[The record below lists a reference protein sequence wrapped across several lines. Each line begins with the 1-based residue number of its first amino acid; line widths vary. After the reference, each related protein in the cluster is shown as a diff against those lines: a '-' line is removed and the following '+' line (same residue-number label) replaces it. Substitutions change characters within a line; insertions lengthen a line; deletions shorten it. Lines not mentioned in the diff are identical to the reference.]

1 MKQGQFATGETDTY
15 LGSGTFLVMDEL
27 ASSDTIK
34 DQTEKPSPIIPG
46 VPQTRVFLITAWSS
60 CWIAGALF

>member
-1 MKQGQFATGETDTY
+1 
-15 LGSGTFLVMDEL
+15 MDEL
-27 ASSDTIK
+27 ASRDKLK

-46 VPQTRVFLITAWSS
+46 VPQTRVFLITTWSS

>member
-1 MKQGQFATGETDTY
+1 
-15 LGSGTFLVMDEL
+15 MDEL
-27 ASSDTIK
+27 ASRDKLK

-46 VPQTRVFLITAWSS
+46 VPQTYVFLITTWSS